1 MYETGKIPFVF
12 ILILPCI
19 GYFLMSANDSDP
31 APCRA
36 CGLEVID
43 TGILCDT
50 CSQWY
55 HPICENMGDDSYN
68 FHIMNPDFSWVC
80 QTCGAPNHSVLSLGN
95 NLASFESHNSFSS
108 LSDSASRPSELS
120 AEHTTV
126 SHKNLRYATLKVL
139 NINARSIKAQNKLDQ
154 FHAMLDQWLPDIVI
168 CTESWLTPDIYDAEI
183 IPNSL
188 GYTMFRRDRGSRG
201 GGVFI
206 LVRNLYIANRVQEWE
221 TDCEILWIKLQ
232 LAGSVPLHIA
242 AYYKPSESDTKSSE
256 EFKRSIA
263 MVSTVKGHTW
273 VLGDFNFPKF
283 CWADNIP
290 TISPDCKYTHQY
302 EEFIDLLNEF
312 SLTQLVTQPTRYENI
327 LDLFLIDNL
336 NQIASQ
342 ALNLTKAHLPPKSCS
357 PF

>member
-1 MYETGKIPFVF
+1 MQLGYGMGHAWVTGMQWVR
-12 ILILPCI
+12 
-19 GYFLMSANDSDP
+19 NDP
-31 APCRA
+31 APCGA
-36 CGLEVID
+36 CGLEVTD

-50 CSQWY
+50 CSQCY
-55 HPICENMGDDSYN
+55 HPICQNMGDDSYN
-68 FHIMNPDFSWVC
+68 FHIMNPYFSWVC

-183 IPNSL
+183 IPNSP
-188 GYTMFRRDRGSRG
+188 GYTMFRRDRGSMG
-201 GGVFI
+201 GGVLI

-242 AYYKPSESDTKSSE
+242 AYYKPSESDTKSFE

-283 CWADNIP
+283 CWADNIS

-302 EEFIDLLNEF
+302 EKFIDLLNEF
-312 SLTQLVTQPTRYENI
+312 SLT
-327 LDLFLIDNL
+327 
-336 NQIASQ
+336 
-342 ALNLTKAHLPPKSCS
+342 
-357 PF
+357 